1 MRVGTTTAITGSGAG
16 IATATWYHVALAREG
31 TNTRL
36 FVDGTQRGIKTS
48 DTTNYGASKGV
59 VIGAD
64 FDGTSNSLAGYIDE
78 LRIEK
83 GVAKYTAAFTA
94 PTAALTG
101 DADTKLLLHFD
112 GSAGITTTT
121 DDVIRNQD
129 IRITQAGGGI
139 GTATKIILADY
150 SQFGGHALRWL
161 CC

>member
-1 MRVGTTTAITGSGAG
+1 MTV
-16 IATATWYHVALAREG
+16 L
-31 TNTRL
+31 
-36 FVDGTQRGIKTS
+36 QRGIKTS

-64 FDGTSNSLAGYIDE
+64 FDGTSNSPQAGYIDE

-94 PTAALTG
+94 PTAVLTG

-129 IRITQAGGGI
+129 IRITKASAAVSELQPRLSLLITVSSVRTCAPLVVLLSMVRRVSLP
-139 GTATKIILADY
+139 TAMA
-150 SQFGGHALRWL
+150 
-161 CC
+161 